1 MTIATSIAIT
11 KSTMVILDL
20 VLNDIVREELL
31 SPTSSLRKPL
41 FSGEGFSWCVRATQV
56 QSISKHEIYDI
67 L

>member
-1 MTIATSIAIT
+1 MTITTSITIT

-31 SPTSSLRKPL
+31 SPASSLRKPL
-41 FSGEGFSWCVRATQV
+41 FSGEGFSWCGRAIEV
-56 QSISKHEIYDI
+56 QSIYKHEIYNM